1 MICFPNC
8 KINLGLNIIAKRADG
23 YHELTTIFYP
33 ISLRDAVEVL
43 KKENFDSSTKEE
55 IRFQSSGL
63 PVSGDPSDNLCI
75 KAYQLLRKDFPDL
88 PAVHMHLH
96 KVIPMGAGLGGGS
109 ADGAF
114 TLQLL
119 NQYCQLSLTK
129 EQLAA
134 YALELGSDC
143 PFFIYNKP
151 SLASGR
157 GEKIEEI
164 HLDLSM
170 YTCVIVYPAIH
181 ISTAWAF
188 ANISPKRP
196 SVSLLDIIQTPVLNW
211 KGNLHNDFEPAI
223 IGHYPEIGKIRDE
236 LYQKGALYASLSG
249 SGSAVYGLF
258 EKDRS
263 VSFSFQNKF
272 RVYKI

>member
-1 MICFPNC
+1 MVFFPNC

-23 YHELTTIFYP
+23 YHELETIFYP
-33 ISLRDAVEVL
+33 IGLKDALEVL
-43 KKENFDSSTKEE
+43 KKENSDSSSEGD

-63 PVSGDPSDNLCI
+63 SITGDPEDNLCI
-75 KAYQLLRKDFPDL
+75 KAYKLFRKDFPEL
-88 PAVHMHLH
+88 PAIQIHLH

-119 NQYCQLSLTK
+119 NQYFQLFLTE
-129 EQLAA
+129 EQLAS

-143 PFFIYNKP
+143 PFYIYNKP
-151 SLASGR
+151 CFANGR

-164 HLDLSM
+164 HLDLSA
-170 YTCVIVYPAIH
+170 YKWVIVYPAIH

-188 ANISPKRP
+188 ANISPKKP
-196 SVSLLDIIQTPVLNW
+196 TVSLLEIVQTPILNW
-211 KGNLHNDFEPAI
+211 KNNLQNDFEPAI
-223 IGHYPEIGKIRDE
+223 IEHYPEIGKIKAE
-236 LYQKGALYASLSG
+236 LYQQGALYASLSG

-258 EKDRS
+258 EKDYS
-263 VSFSFQNKF
+263 VSLSFQSKY
-272 RVYKI
+272 RVYEI